1 MSRLGKFLIVCLVLS
16 LFLFSYAMSLFAVRE
31 VAPGR
36 EAAWVK
42 IRVTDEDS
50 SGEGISLGFPVGL
63 VEKMLTSSRPST
75 TVAIDGKKTDL
86 KEIWQRLRETE
97 PGKPLEFRDDG
108 DLVQI
113 WLE

>member
-1 MSRLGKFLIVCLVLS
+1 MSRLGKFLIVCLAIGLFVFSYALS
-16 LFLFSYAMSLFAVRE
+16 LFTVRE

-50 SGEGISLGFPVGL
+50 PGQGFSMGIPVGL
-63 VEKMLTSSRPST
+63 VEKVLTSSRPT
-75 TVAIDGKKTDL
+75 TRVALDGKETDL
-86 KEIWQRLRETE
+86 REIWQRLRETE
-97 PGKPLEFRDDG
+97 PGKPLEFKNDG
-108 DLVQI
+108 DSVQI